1 MGFHKKNQDQNRIHN
16 LEFTTNRKQKIPLYL
31 KNLEW
36 KQNSLSIIPDR
47 ENTMAVWKFD
57 RMWRKK
63 QCSEK
68 KKNPEENQHGKPA
81 NPILYTSSQK
91 GNPFGSWSRVAIYLK
106 EYHGHGIEHHC
117 KT

>member
-68 KKNPEENQHGKPA
+68 KKTLKRTNMENQ
-81 NPILYTSSQK
+81 PIPSCIHQVK
-91 GNPFGSWSRVAIYLK
+91 K
-106 EYHGHGIEHHC
+106 EILSGHGQELQY
-117 KT
+117 T